1 MKISILINTL
11 NEEKNIES
19 CLESVKW
26 ADEIVIVDM
35 YSDDKTVEIARN
47 YTDKIFFYER
57 MGYAD
62 PARQFALEKASCE
75 WILVVDADEIVPLKL
90 RDKLM
95 EIMKKDMGDVIYV
108 PHNNYFI
115 GKQIFN
121 IGWGPLDDFH
131 PRFFK
136 KKFVSFGDEIHE
148 FFRINEDARSYSIDD
163 PEAGFIHFSYID
175 FEHYIDK
182 ALNGYTSIEA
192 RNVFQ
197 GKKQRD
203 ELGNNVPKIL
213 FTLFRGF
220 FDSYVRDKG
229 YKDGFRGFCICAL
242 SNIYRLVVHM
252 KVTLMEEYDSDDPRK
267 EILAEYDNIKKNI
280 LLEYENEK

>member
-1 MKISILINTL
+1 MKISVLIHTL
-11 NEEKNIES
+11 NEEKNIKS

-26 ADEIVIVDM
+26 ADEIIVVDM
-35 YSDDKTVEIARN
+35 YSDDNTVDIARN
-47 YTDKIFFYER
+47 YTDKIFLYER

-75 WILVVDADEIVPLKL
+75 WVLAVDADEIVPLKL
-90 RDKLM
+90 RNKLC
-95 EIMKKDMGDVIYV
+95 EIMEKDMGDVIYV

-121 IGWGPLDDFH
+121 MGWGPLGDLH

-136 KKFVSFGDEIHE
+136 KKFVNFGDEIHE
-148 FFRINEDARSYSIDD
+148 FFKISENARSYSIDD
-163 PEAGFIHFSYID
+163 PEAGFLHFSYID
-175 FEHYIDK
+175 FEHYIEK

-192 RNVFQ
+192 RNVFN
-197 GKKQRD
+197 GKKPRD
-203 ELGNNVPKIL
+203 ELGNSVPKIL

-229 YKDGFRGFCICAL
+229 YKDGFRGFCIAML
-242 SNIYRLVVHM
+242 SNIYRLVVYM
-252 KVTLMEEYDSDDPRK
+252 KIKLMEEYDSDNPRK
-267 EILAEYDNIKKNI
+267 EILEEYEDIKRNI

>member
-1 MKISILINTL
+1 MKISVLIHTL
-11 NEEKNIES
+11 NEEKNIKS

-26 ADEIVIVDM
+26 ADEIIVVDM
-35 YSDDKTVEIARN
+35 YSDDNTVDIARN
-47 YTDKIFFYER
+47 YTDKIFLYER

-62 PARQFALEKASCE
+62 PARQFALEKASGE
-75 WILVVDADEIVPLKL
+75 WVLAVDADEIVPLKL
-90 RDKLM
+90 RNKLY
-95 EIMKKDMGDVIYV
+95 EIMEKDMGDVIYV

-121 IGWGPLDDFH
+121 MGWGPLGDLH

-136 KKFVSFGDEIHE
+136 KKFVNFGDEIHE
-148 FFRINEDARSYSIDD
+148 FFKISENARSYSIDD
-163 PEAGFIHFSYID
+163 PEAGFLHFSYID
-175 FEHYIDK
+175 FEHYIEK

-192 RNVFQ
+192 RNVFN
-197 GKKQRD
+197 GKKPRD
-203 ELGNNVPKIL
+203 ELGNSVPKIL

-229 YKDGFRGFCICAL
+229 YKDGFRGFCIAML
-242 SNIYRLVVHM
+242 SNIYRLVVYM
-252 KVTLMEEYDSDDPRK
+252 KIKLMEEYDSDNPRK
-267 EILAEYDNIKKNI
+267 EILEEYEDIKRNI